1 LPLKWNSK
9 IIAIEVASKGS
20 GFTIF
25 PNPIADGFRQISI
38 QSNLQKSGVF
48 TLYNQMGEQVYQK
61 PIAAEAQ
68 HLDIQL
74 PRLISGF
81 YTAVLESGR
90 ERFVERLMVR

>member
-1 LPLKWNSK
+1 M
-9 IIAIEVASKGS
+9 ESKGS
-20 GFTIF
+20 GFTLF
-25 PNPIADGFRQISI
+25 PNPIADGFHQISL
-38 QSNLQKSGVF
+38 QSNLEKSSVF
-48 TLYNQMGEQVYQK
+48 TLYNQMGQQVYQK

-74 PRLISGF
+74 PTLVSGF